1 MQWRGAVLAMVAL
14 LVVSHMA
21 GAKALRERKRPQE
34 RGHVHVRGCTPA
46 VKAETFT
53 LDNGL
58 RVVVLPMPRSPQVS
72 YMVWYKAGGAD
83 DPAGKSG
90 LAHLVEHATFRS
102 TGTHGKHGLGQSL
115 AYHSASEGEAFT
127 SYDYTAYYH
136 IVPRARLET
145 VMQRE
150 VNRMASLDVSYV
162 ALMLEQEEIVAERRE
177 EIDGVPELRLDLH
190 LHALLYPTHP
200 YRVPVLGWP
209 EEVARLTP
217 QDVMTFHHTWYAP
230 NNALL
235 IVAGDITTV
244 RLAPLVRQ
252 YYGRLHARPVPTRQR
267 PPAAGPPER
276 PRLVVQ
282 EPHVRTPLWQRSYR
296 APSYHAGETQH
307 GYALQVLG
315 EILAGEATGLLS
327 RRLVG
332 QTRLATAIAVDYMP
346 DSLGETEFALRA
358 TPAPGVTLE
367 ALELAI
373 DQALAAVVARS
384 VSLTVVRQAQQ
395 RLRCQPPLAGVS
407 ALVGID
413 ALGIALTTGRTLA
426 DVARWRAR
434 IAAVTPSQVHAAAQA
449 VLRAERAVTG
459 VLLPV
464 AGGETTGIVPQQR
477 KKR

>member
-1 MQWRGAVLAMVAL
+1 MQWKGAVLAMVVL

-21 GAKALRERKRPQE
+21 GAKALRRAKRSQE
-34 RGHVHVRGCTPA
+34 RGHVRVRGCTQPSMR
-46 VKAETFT
+46 K
-53 LDNGL
+53 
-58 RVVVLPMPRSPQVS
+58 RS
-72 YMVWYKAGGAD
+72 
-83 DPAGKSG
+83 
-90 LAHLVEHATFRS
+90 RS
-102 TGTHGKHGLGQSL
+102 TTACRSWSSPCLGRPRCRTWSGTGSGAQMIRPASQAWRTSWNMPHSKHRDAWEARAGQSL

-136 IVPRARLET
+136 VVPRARLET

-177 EIDGVPELRLDLH
+177 EIDDVPELRLDLH

-327 RRLVG
+327 RHLVR

-384 VSLTVVRQAQQ
+384 VSLTAVRQAQQ

-407 ALVGID
+407 ALAGINT
-413 ALGIALTTGRTLA
+413 LGIALTTGRTLA

-464 AGGETTGIVPQQR
+464 AGGETTGIAPQQR